1 MRSRPS
7 RHVVIGRKTVMFEDS
22 MFWLFVAPGLMLGLY
37 AQARI
42 KANYVRYSKVGTSSG
57 IAGAQVARALLD
69 ARGLQNVRIEST
81 PGMLSDHYDPQSKT
95 LRLSPEV
102 YYTPSLAAAGIAAH
116 ETGHALQDAA
126 GYLPLKARSLI
137 IPAVQ
142 LSAKIAPWLFIA
154 GVLLGANWLAWA
166 GVLLFGAQT
175 LFTLITLPVEFDASA
190 RAQQLLVNQGIIR
203 GDQQVEGIEKVL
215 GAAAWT
221 YVAGAV
227 SSVGSFLYFAYIVY
241 SMVRR
246 NE

>member
-1 MRSRPS
+1 MRA
-7 RHVVIGRKTVMFEDS
+7 DS
-22 MFWLFVAPGLMLGLY
+22 KGCRL
-37 AQARI
+37 
-42 KANYVRYSKVGTSSG
+42 N
-57 IAGAQVARALLD
+57 
-69 ARGLQNVRIEST
+69 ST
-81 PGMLSDHYDPQSKT
+81 PGMLSDHYDPRSKT

-137 IPAVQ
+137 VPAVQ
-142 LSAKIAPWLFIA
+142 LSAKVAPWLFIA
-154 GVLLGANWLAWA
+154 GVLFGANSLAWA
-166 GVLLFGAQT
+166 GVILFGAQT

-190 RAQQLLVNQGIIR
+190 RAQQLLVSQGIIR
-203 GDQQVEGIEKVL
+203 GEQQVEGIEKVL

-227 SSVGSFLYFAYIVY
+227 SSLGSFLYVAYIVY
-241 SMVRR
+241 SMIRR

>member
-1 MRSRPS
+1 
-7 RHVVIGRKTVMFEDS
+7 MFEDS
-22 MFWLFVAPGLMLGLY
+22 TFWLFVTPGLLLGLY

-42 KANYVRYSKVGTSSG
+42 KGNYVRYSRVAISGG

-69 ARGLQNVRIEST
+69 ARGLQSVRIAST
-81 PGMLSDHYDPQSKT
+81 PAMLSDHYDPQSKT

-102 YYTPSLAAAGIAAH
+102 YYTPSLAAAGVAAH
-116 ETGHALQDAA
+116 ESGHALQDAA
-126 GYLPLKARSLI
+126 GYPPLKAQSLI
-137 IPAVQ
+137 VPAVQ
-142 LSAKIAPWLFIA
+142 LSAKVATWLFIA
-154 GVLLGANWLAWA
+154 GVLFGVNSLAWA
-166 GVLLFGAQT
+166 GVLLFGAQTT

-203 GDQQVEGIEKVL
+203 GDRL

-221 YVAGAV
+221 YVAGV
-227 SSVGSFLYFAYIVY
+227 SSVGSFLYFAYVVY

>member
-1 MRSRPS
+1 M
-7 RHVVIGRKTVMFEDS
+7 
-22 MFWLFVAPGLMLGLY
+22 FVAPGLLLGLY

-42 KANYVRYSKVGTSSG
+42 KANYVRYSRVGTSGG

-69 ARGLQNVRIEST
+69 ARELQSVRIEST
-81 PGMLSDHYDPQSKT
+81 PGMLSDHYDPQSKI
-95 LRLSPEV
+95 RLSPEV

-137 IPAVQ
+137 VPAVQ
-142 LSAKIAPWLFIA
+142 LSAKVAPWLFIA
-154 GVLLGANWLAWA
+154 GVLLGANSLAWA
-166 GVLLFGAQT
+166 GVILFGAQT

-190 RAQQLLVNQGIIR
+190 RAQQLLVSQGIIR
-203 GDQQVEGIEKVL
+203 GEQQVEGIEKVL

-227 SSVGSFLYFAYIVY
+227 SSVGSFFYFAYIVY

-246 NE
+246 NG

>member
-1 MRSRPS
+1 
-7 RHVVIGRKTVMFEDS
+7 MFEDS
-22 MFWLFVAPGLMLGLY
+22 TFWLFVAPGLLLGLY

-42 KANYVRYSKVGTSSG
+42 KANYVRYSAVATSGG

-69 ARGLQNVRIEST
+69 SRGLHSVRIEAT

-137 IPAVQ
+137 VPAVQ

-154 GVLLGANWLAWA
+154 GVLLGANYLAWA

-190 RAQQLLVNQGIIR
+190 RAEQLLVSQGIIR
-203 GDQQVEGIEKVL
+203 GEQQVEGIEKVL

-227 SSVGSFLYFAYIVY
+227 SSVGSFFYFAYIVY

-246 NE
+246 NG

>member
-1 MRSRPS
+1 
-7 RHVVIGRKTVMFEDS
+7 MFEDS
-22 MFWLFVAPGLMLGLY
+22 TFWLFVAPGLLLGLY

-42 KANYVRYSKVGTSSG
+42 KANYVRYSRVATSGG

-69 ARGLQNVRIEST
+69 ARGLQRVRIEST
-81 PGMLSDHYDPQSKT
+81 PGLLSDHYDPQSKT

-137 IPAVQ
+137 VPVVQ
-142 LSAKIAPWLFIA
+142 LSAKVAPWLFIA
-154 GVLLGANWLAWA
+154 GVLLGANSLAWA
-166 GVLLFGAQT
+166 GVILFGAQT
-175 LFTLITLPVEFDASA
+175 FFTLITLPVEFDASA
-190 RAQQLLVNQGIIR
+190 RAQQLLVSQGIIR
-203 GDQQVEGIEKVL
+203 GEQQVEGVEKVL

-227 SSVGSFLYFAYIVY
+227 SSVGSFLYVAYIVY